1 MALRH
6 LHILDQPIVGIV
18 VTISPSLSLY
28 RMVVFPAA
36 SRPTINILMSSL
48 ENKLLNKLAKAPI
61 LQYFSLALVTKQ
73 KVADII
79 LQIHQKQTP
88 KACNITIS
96 ISKLHKQCFFT
107 HTQKYVIFVTINIQS
122 AASVHTN
129 VILQHM

>member
-1 MALRH
+1 MLPFWS
-6 LHILDQPIVGIV
+6 I
-18 VTISPSLSLY
+18 
-28 RMVVFPAA
+28 
-36 SRPTINILMSSL
+36 
-48 ENKLLNKLAKAPI
+48 
-61 LQYFSLALVTKQ
+61 FSLALVTKQ

-79 LQIHQKQTP
+79 LQIIRNKPP